1 MIGKK
6 HLKDIQNALGYLHMA
21 VQSLAARVD
30 ILEKENAKLRSA
42 SVVYDDQA
50 PVDRVLRI
58 GEDRGANLSGGE
70 GL

>member
-21 VQSLAARVD
+21 VQSLAARVHV
-30 ILEKENAKLRSA
+30 LEQENAKLRSA
-42 SVVYDDQA
+42 PVIDDYEA
-50 PVDRVLRI
+50 SVDRVLRI
-58 GEDRGANLSGGE
+58 GENWRTDLPSGE